1 MLSIFFTAKVQI
13 VDYPELV
20 REAFGT
26 SQDLTC
32 SATGDPPPMITWMKD
47 GMMVRT
53 FIIQDNYWT
62 PCGEFNGKIL
72 TRK

>member
-53 FIIQDNYWT
+53 FIIMTTTTGRLVVNSM
-62 PCGEFNGKIL
+62 GKY
-72 TRK
+72 

>member
-1 MLSIFFTAKVQI
+1 MLSITFTAKVQI

-53 FIIQDNYWT
+53 FIIIVT
-62 PCGEFNGKIL
+62 TTTGRLVVKSMGKY
-72 TRK
+72 